1 MSDAARIDGYAA
13 AVLDVARAEGDQAGL
28 SDELFQVA
36 QAFEASDELRETL
49 TDRRIPLD
57 RKKGVVDDV
66 LGGRASAA
74 TIGLVNLL
82 VTTDR
87 MADFAAVARR
97 AIDLAA
103 ATEQAVVAEVR
114 SAVSLDDATVDRLA
128 AKLSSVTGRK
138 IKPQVIVDPDVVGG
152 VVVKVGDT
160 IYDGSVKHRLEE
172 LREAWG

>member
-36 QAFEASDELRETL
+36 QAFETSEELRETL
-49 TDRRIPLD
+49 TDRRVPLD
-57 RKKGVVDDV
+57 RKKGIVDDV
-66 LGGRASAA
+66 LGGRASEA

-82 VTTDR
+82 VTTNR
-87 MADFAAVARR
+87 IADFAAVARR
-97 AIDLAA
+97 AIELAA
-103 ATEQAVVAEVR
+103 AGEQAVVAEVR
-114 SAVSLDDATVDRLA
+114 SAVPLDDSTVERLA
-128 AKLSSVTGRK
+128 TKLGRVTGKK
-138 IKPQVIVDPDVVGG
+138 IQPQVIVDPGVVGG

-160 IYDGSVKHRLEE
+160 IYDGSVRNRLDE

>member
-1 MSDAARIDGYAA
+1 MSDAALIDGYAA
-13 AVLDVARAEGDQAGL
+13 AVLDVARAEGDQVGL
-28 SDELFQVA
+28 SEELFQVA

-49 TDRRIPLD
+49 TDRRVPLD
-57 RKKGVVDDV
+57 RKKGVVEDV

-87 MADFAAVARR
+87 VAELAAVARR

-103 ATEQAVVAEVR
+103 ASEQAVVAEVR
-114 SAVSLDDATVDRLA
+114 TAVSLDDATVERLA
-128 AKLSSVTGRK
+128 ATLGRLTGKK